1 MAELVRAIE
10 AEDLPKVKALLETVF
25 QSGEY
30 SDIQRL
36 GGMTN
41 HSYKVTRA
49 DGEKYLVRLPGEGTE
64 ELINRQDEKKS
75 TELACRLGI
84 DSELLYFGDDG
95 KKVMKFIPD
104 PQPMDELSLIHI

>member
-49 DGEKYLVRLPGEGTE
+49 DG
-64 ELINRQDEKKS
+64 
-75 TELACRLGI
+75 
-84 DSELLYFGDDG
+84 
-95 KKVMKFIPD
+95 
-104 PQPMDELSLIHI
+104 

>member
-49 DGEKYLVRLPGEGTE
+49 DGEIPCPAPGEGTE
-64 ELINRQDEKKS
+64 ELINRQDEKKAPS
-75 TELACRLGI
+75 LPVSWALIRSCCISATTERR
-84 DSELLYFGDDG
+84 S
-95 KKVMKFIPD
+95 
-104 PQPMDELSLIHI
+104 